1 MIKKFNRQTS
11 LKMLKIFLVVKGA
24 GVGHSNINMTM
35 KYADTEESQVRD
47 ASRLLP
53 F

>member
-1 MIKKFNRQTS
+1 MTFGELLT
-11 LKMLKIFLVVKGA
+11 L
-24 GVGHSNINMTM
+24 NITM

-47 ASRLLP
+47 AGRLLP